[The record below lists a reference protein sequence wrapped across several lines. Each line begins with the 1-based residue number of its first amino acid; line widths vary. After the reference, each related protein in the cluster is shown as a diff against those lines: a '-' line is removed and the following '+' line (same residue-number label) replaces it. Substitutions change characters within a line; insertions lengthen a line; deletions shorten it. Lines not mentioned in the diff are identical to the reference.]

1 MATVIEAPK
10 ELPYAP
16 PAVSGIARQAESD
29 GAKHATISAALES
42 AFHKPD
48 LVKGVGYVDGQKP
61 MDDRVEVIDRLG
73 SAQDALAE
81 ATWHGYHSAAEVR
94 KSISPEFQGLMQAA
108 FAGGPAG
115 GMGAWAGDVTSFL
128 GEIAA
133 DLGKNFTTSAPLA
146 QGFRPYNLLA
156 PSRLIYPMFTPMRNK
171 LQRTQGQGTNI
182 EAKLV
187 VGIQGSQTG
196 GLSGSKNMFISEL
209 SSGNLNANW
218 PNQLP
223 PAGAQAAAQLTL
235 PYYFQG
241 ISESLTWPA
250 QFASQGFEDLSGL
263 ANLILL
269 QEAML
274 MEEYQLL
281 ANTAHAL
288 PAPGTP
294 LLTSRSPGAGETGL
308 SGVTTNVYVQVT
320 CVNYNGETVGSTV
333 ASVATANGD
342 VVDVTVTSPPLAGLA
357 YNFYVGTG
365 TAQPANGSM
374 WLMASNVGGVRF
386 TLEGALPTTGTNP
399 PTTNTTA
406 PTGGNGGYEG
416 MLSVSSGW
424 AQSNSVYPTQ
434 FMGGYVNKSVG
445 TTLSLD
451 VINAALYGLWDGGTT
466 DTGFG
471 GASFA
476 SAGGFRVNPAE
487 LIGEGTDIGAL
498 SDDIVDQN
506 AGTNYLLTIG
516 QGEVANVTGGAAVSQ
531 VVNPAT
537 RDILK
542 ILVHPWLPQG
552 NALIN
557 SYTLNQPWS
566 NVANVWEVNNCQD
579 YLSISWPVIDMSF
592 RYSIALYGTLVCYAP
607 QYNAVLGGLQRHSAT
622 PYS

>member
-16 PAVSGIARQAESD
+16 DGVNGIARKAEKD
-29 GAKHATISAALES
+29 GAQHTSISQALDS
-42 AFHKPD
+42 AFRKPD

-61 MDDRVEVIDRLG
+61 SEDRVEIIDRLG
-73 SAQDALAE
+73 SAQDALAS
-81 ATWHGYHSAAEVR
+81 ATWQGYHQSAEVK

-108 FAGGPAG
+108 FTSGPG
-115 GMGAWAGDVTSFL
+115 GMGPWANDVTSFL
-128 GEIAA
+128 GELAA
-133 DLGKNFTTSAPLA
+133 DMGKNFTTSAPLS

-156 PSRLIYPMFTPMRNK
+156 PSRLIYPMFTPLRNK

-182 EAKLV
+182 EAKLI

-196 GLSGSKNMFISEL
+196 GLSGSKNMFINEL
-209 SSGNLNANW
+209 SSSNLNNNW

-223 PAGAQAAAQLTL
+223 PPGAQAAAQLTL

-294 LLTSRSPGAGETGL
+294 TLTARAAGSGETPL
-308 SGVTTNVYVQVT
+308 SGVTTNVYVEVT
-320 CVNYNGETVGSTV
+320 AVNFNGETTGSTV
-333 ASVATANGD
+333 ASVAVSAGQ
-342 VVDVTVTSPPLAGLA
+342 VVDVTVVSPPLAALA
-357 YNFYVGTG
+357 YNFYTGTG
-365 TAQPANGSM
+365 TAAPANGGM
-374 WLMASNVGGVRF
+374 WLNASNVGGVRY
-386 TLEGALPTTGTNP
+386 TLEGALPTSGVNP

-406 PTGGNGGYEG
+406 SANGGYEG

-424 AQSNSVYPTQ
+424 AETNSVYPTN
-434 FMGGYVNKSVG
+434 FEGGYVNKAVG
-445 TTLSLD
+445 AALSLD
-451 VINAALYGLWDGGTT
+451 VINTALYGLWDGGTT
-466 DTGFG
+466 NTGFG

-487 LIGEGTDIGAL
+487 LIGEGTDIGNL

-506 AGTNYLLTIG
+506 NGTNYLLTVG

-557 SYTLNQPWS
+557 SYALNSPWS
-566 NVANVWEVNNCQD
+566 NVSNVWEVNNCQD

-592 RYSIALYGTLVCYAP
+592 RYSIALFGTLVCYAP
-607 QYNAVLGGLQRHSAT
+607 QYNAVLGGLQRKAST